1 MFNLLLMPSFKY
13 EKLELITEI
22 SLRMII
28 LEEIYFPDK
37 LSNIAI
43 DFLWYTN
50 LHLVTLMSFS
60 PTFLKTWFENALVW
74 HWVQNLYCYHLQW
87 SLYILNSLQINFLSK
102 KMLVIGIKFVSNP
115 GLNHMLQYYIA
126 LSCNMY

>member
-43 DFLWYTN
+43 DFL
-50 LHLVTLMSFS
+50 
-60 PTFLKTWFENALVW
+60 
-74 HWVQNLYCYHLQW
+74 
-87 SLYILNSLQINFLSK
+87 
-102 KMLVIGIKFVSNP
+102 
-115 GLNHMLQYYIA
+115 
-126 LSCNMY
+126 